1 MEFPSQKTMEEIRK
15 VIPDWIIAAVE
26 RCEDPSTQAE
36 LLAASAWL
44 AGNSFTEY
52 AALMALARHLLP
64 SNNIG
69 HRP

>member
-1 MEFPSQKTMEEIRK
+1 METRLTLTMEEVRQ

-44 AGNSFTEY
+44 AGDRFIEH

-64 SNNIG
+64 SNNKG